1 MTIKLHA
8 MVVALAV
15 RDACKRDVEKDR
27 PIDNLYIDA
36 IVERALREAAGSC
49 RVRMTCS
56 TAQPVRSR
64 RKAIAWPLRHSNR
77 CCGLWIPQRRCT
89 TRVGGTAAGT
99 WAAFATRAAPAVA
112 SATTIPTESGVS
124 PATTAGRR

>member
-36 IVERALREAAGSC
+36 IVERALREAAGKH
-49 RVRMTCS
+49 V
-56 TAQPVRSR
+56 
-64 RKAIAWPLRHSNR
+64 
-77 CCGLWIPQRRCT
+77 
-89 TRVGGTAAGT
+89 VGDGTALAMVLSRPLKNPPPT
-99 WAAFATRAAPAVA
+99 PAFA
-112 SATTIPTESGVS
+112 ATI
-124 PATTAGRR
+124 